1 MLASGPGGLVRE
13 LNICRE
19 LDVGQRNAAELLR
32 DGSHQKQ
39 AFF

>member
-1 MLASGPGGLVRE
+1 MIMLASGLGGLVRE

-19 LDVGQRNAAELLR
+19 LEMGQRNVAELLLE
-32 DGSHQKQ
+32 KQ